1 MKERKEIEQ
10 PVAAAFARFNEEF
23 DASLRSET
31 RLLQTAIDRILNATG
46 KHVRPLLALLAAE
59 ACGGVKDSTVN
70 SAIFL
75 ELLHTATLIHDDVI
89 DETKQRRGVPSLNA
103 IFDNRVSVLVGD
115 YVLSTALTRSIQTGD
130 LRIISIVSE
139 LGRNLSE
146 GEIKQLETADESII
160 DETCYLQV
168 IYKKTATLLSAC
180 AEIGAISSGASD
192 EQIAICRR
200 FGELLGYSFQIKDD
214 IFDYF
219 KEANIGKPTG
229 NDIREGKVTL
239 PLIFALRSGGGEADE
254 FRRIIFQKEF
264 SEISCIVLFAKK
276 DYCLPVLCF
285 VDAPVGQGTKVVCD
299 KDGIAKDTCGALV
312 AILER
317 LNAGKQKDCHH
328 GPLQGMFYPAKQCD
342 KALHCLLYLNTVFR
356 GRIVAAHDADFA
368 VAYAR
373 GNRQPLNQQ
382 PVQLKYLG
390 YACFPKVLGGFQD
403 MLQGLFVVEQHLRL
417 FDTFSERRNIL
428 LQKMLC
434 LEHSVGVAFHARRFP
449 GKFYHEPLKLP

>member
-1 MKERKEIEQ
+1 MLLLRIVERFMKERKEIEQ

-59 ACGGVKDSTVN
+59 ACGGVKESTVN

-264 SEISCIVLFAKK
+264 SDENIEALIAFAK
-276 DYCLPVLCF
+276 
-285 VDAPVGQGTKVVCD
+285 
-299 KDGIAKDTCGALV
+299 
-312 AILER
+312 
-317 LNAGKQKDCHH
+317 
-328 GPLQGMFYPAKQCD
+328 
-342 KALHCLLYLNTVFR
+342 
-356 GRIVAAHDADFA
+356 
-368 VAYAR
+368 AR
-373 GNRQPLNQQ
+373 G
-382 PVQLKYLG
+382 G
-390 YACFPKVLGGFQD
+390 IEYA
-403 MLQGLFVVEQHLRL
+403 
-417 FDTFSERRNIL
+417 ERRMREYRDQAIVE
-428 LQKMLC
+428 
-434 LEHSVGVAFHARRFP
+434 LE
-449 GKFYHEPLKLP
+449 KLPPSPARQALADLADYIVERTK

>member
-1 MKERKEIEQ
+1 MLLLRIVERFMKERKEIEQ

-192 EQIAICRR
+192 GQIAICRR

-264 SEISCIVLFAKK
+264 SDENIEALIAFAK
-276 DYCLPVLCF
+276 
-285 VDAPVGQGTKVVCD
+285 
-299 KDGIAKDTCGALV
+299 
-312 AILER
+312 
-317 LNAGKQKDCHH
+317 
-328 GPLQGMFYPAKQCD
+328 
-342 KALHCLLYLNTVFR
+342 
-356 GRIVAAHDADFA
+356 
-368 VAYAR
+368 AR
-373 GNRQPLNQQ
+373 G
-382 PVQLKYLG
+382 G
-390 YACFPKVLGGFQD
+390 IEYA
-403 MLQGLFVVEQHLRL
+403 
-417 FDTFSERRNIL
+417 ERRMREYRDQAIAE
-428 LQKMLC
+428 
-434 LEHSVGVAFHARRFP
+434 LE
-449 GKFYHEPLKLP
+449 KLPPSPARQALADLADYIVERTK